1 MQFRGG
7 MNELM
12 RQAARMQRRIEETKT
27 KLKDNEVDGAAAG
40 DKVKVTV
47 TCEGK
52 IRRITIDP
60 DFLASEGLEMALDA
74 VVAAANNGLESADKL
89 VEVEINKITGGVKVP
104 GLG

>member
-12 RQAARMQRRIEETKT
+12 RQAARMQRKIEEVKT
-27 KLKDNEVDGAAAG
+27 KIKDDEVEGTSGG

-52 IRRITIDP
+52 LKRISIDP
-60 DFLASEGLEMALDA
+60 ELLQSEGIEMALDM
-74 VVAAANNGLESADKL
+74 VVAAANNALDSADKT
-89 VEVEINKITGGVKVP
+89 VEAAINKVTGGVKLP
-104 GLG
+104 GMS

>member
-12 RQAARMQRRIEETKT
+12 RQAARMQRKIEEAKA
-27 KLKDNEVDGAAAG
+27 KIKDDEVDGAAGG

-52 IRRITIDP
+52 VKRITIDP
-60 DFLASEGLEMALDA
+60 ELLASEGIEMALDM
-74 VVAAANNGLESADKL
+74 VVAATNNALEAADKV
-89 VEVEINKITGGVKVP
+89 VEVEINKITGGVKIP

>member
-12 RQAARMQRRIEETKT
+12 RQAARMQRKIEETKQRI
-27 KLKDNEVDGAAAG
+27 KDNEVEGAAGG

-52 IRRITIDP
+52 LKRISIDP
-60 DFLASEGLEMALDA
+60 ELLKSEEIDMTLDM
-74 VVAAANNGLESADKL
+74 VVAAANNALEAADKQ
-89 VEVEINKITGGVKVP
+89 VEAEINKITGGVKIP